1 MSPSAHGATRR
12 CQRTRRSW
20 PTDRSSQGRRAIST
34 TMINRRYAPEN
45 PASRPPAINRPPG
58 ADSDP
63 RVSSVTT
70 NANVAPNPKP
80 ATPKQA
86 SPIQFLGVW
95 PGLRRDGDEDVP
107 TEPTMSAAVGGLAS
121 AT

>member
-1 MSPSAHGATRR
+1 M
-12 CQRTRRSW
+12 
-20 PTDRSSQGRRAIST
+20 
-34 TMINRRYAPEN
+34 
-45 PASRPPAINRPPG
+45 
-58 ADSDP
+58 
-63 RVSSVTT
+63 TT

-86 SPIQFLGVW
+86 SATQLLGVW
-95 PGLRRDGDEDVP
+95 PGLRRRGGEEEVL

>member
-1 MSPSAHGATRR
+1 MTN
-12 CQRTRRSW
+12 
-20 PTDRSSQGRRAIST
+20 
-34 TMINRRYAPEN
+34 MRYAPEK

-63 RVSSVTT
+63 RLSPVTT

-86 SPIQFLGVW
+86 SATQLLGVW
-95 PGLRRDGDEDVP
+95 PGLRRRGGEEEVL